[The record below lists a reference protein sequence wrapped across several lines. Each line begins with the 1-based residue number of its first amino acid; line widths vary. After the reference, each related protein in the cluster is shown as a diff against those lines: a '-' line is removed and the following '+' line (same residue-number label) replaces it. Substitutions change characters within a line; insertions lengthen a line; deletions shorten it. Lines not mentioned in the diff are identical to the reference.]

1 MRFILLV
8 VAIVLNYIVIDYIQH
23 TKIENML
30 KYGLFAIDVGVM
42 SYIMYRIV
50 LPSYF
55 IKAIE
60 MKKKYNDLLDKL
72 RAATNKH
79 ENAMKPFYTAELPKE
94 IEDEILHLH
103 NGMMNEFDTV
113 INEMERIY
121 DDQRKINSFIDNFS
135 IVKNLFS
142 FSKTF

>member
-1 MRFILLV
+1 MRFLLLV
-8 VAIVLNYIVIDYIQH
+8 FAITLNY
-23 TKIENML
+23 
-30 KYGLFAIDVGVM
+30 FAIDYVQHAEITNAVKYTFFGLILIVM
-42 SYIMYRIV
+42 PYVYYRIV

-72 RAATNKH
+72 RAAANKH
-79 ENAMKPFYTAELPKE
+79 ENAMKPFYTTELPKE

-113 INEMERIY
+113 LDEMERIS

>member
-8 VAIVLNYIVIDYIQH
+8 VAIAINYIVVDYIQH
-23 TKIENML
+23 AEIENIL
-30 KYGLFAIDVGVM
+30 KYGLFAIDIVLM
-42 SYIMYRIV
+42 SYAMYRII

-60 MKKKYNDLLDKL
+60 LKKKYNDLLDKL
-72 RAATNKH
+72 RAAANEH

-94 IEDEILHLH
+94 VKEEALRLHEDMI
-103 NGMMNEFDTV
+103 NEFDTV
-113 INEMERIY
+113 LDEMERIS

-142 FSKTF
+142 FSKPF